1 MIFSFDLL
9 VNAIVSGILIGGFYA
24 AVTAGVSLSF
34 GILDIVNIAHPAFII
49 LGSYTAYIVNATLG
63 IDPIVTSIILAPAFY
78 ALGAVIYQIYYVSFE
93 KRGQESLRGIAFF
106 FGLLFITEVSLVL
119 YFGVDYRYVEA
130 PYIGPTWHFGFVDVP
145 LRIVVP
151 FLVSLLLI
159 AALQLVLSRSFV
171 GRAIMAVAQDQ
182 LALRLMAV
190 DPIRIKR
197 IAFGISIATASVAG
211 AFLIIIQPVEPSV
224 GREYIGRVFAIC
236 VLGGMGSLPGTVI
249 AAMLVGIVESLTS
262 TFYGPSWAPAV
273 SFGFLL
279 LRPIL
284 AAVTTA
290 LYLPNRTPTSSE
302 VGLTFVTRPLI
313 YSPSS
318 YSSPYQ
324 SACL

>member
-9 VNAIVSGILIGGFYA
+9 VNAIVSGILIGSFYA
-24 AVTAGVSLSF
+24 AATSGISLSF

-49 LGSYTAYIVNATLG
+49 LGSYVAYLLNTSFG
-63 IDPIVTSIILAPAFY
+63 FDPILTSVIMLPAFF
-78 ALGAVIYQIYYVSFE
+78 ALGAGIYQIYYISFE
-93 KRGQESLRGIAFF
+93 KRGQESLRGLAFF

-119 YFGVDYRYVEA
+119 YFGVDYRDVNA
-130 PYIGPTWHFGFVDVP
+130 SYIGPTWHLGAIDVP
-145 LRIVVP
+145 LRILVP
-151 FLVSLLLI
+151 CVVSLLLI
-159 AALQLVLSRSFV
+159 AALQLVLTRTFV

-197 IAFGISIATASVAG
+197 IAFGISIATASLAG

-224 GREYIGRVFAIC
+224 GRDYIGRIFAIC
-236 VLGGMGSLPGTVI
+236 VLGGMGSLPGTLI

-279 LRPIL
+279 LTLAVRP
-284 AAVTTA
+284 A
-290 LYLPNRTPTSSE
+290 
-302 VGLTFVTRPLI
+302 GLLGR
-313 YSPSS
+313 
-318 YSSPYQ
+318 
-324 SACL
+324 